1 MTKKFIL
8 HAFNYGLILTGVQV
22 LLQLLIYIFDVDI
35 FNILVTVLMQLATV
49 VFITWWMAWSN
60 IKFRDKQLEGRISFL
75 QCWLMGISVGL
86 VATIL
91 VSIYSY
97 VFYAFFDPE
106 ALQHQAEKAMEM
118 IENNEYIPDED
129 KPAIIEGMADKFTP
143 LKILRQSLIS
153 SGIMA
158 VVLSLIASLFVRK
171 KEKSTETV

>member
-1 MTKKFIL
+1 
-8 HAFNYGLILTGVQV
+8 
-22 LLQLLIYIFDVDI
+22 
-35 FNILVTVLMQLATV
+35 
-49 VFITWWMAWSN
+49 MAWSS